1 LNWRFRSADRT
12 PRAEDSAGF
21 HPNRRFL
28 RSASTRSGWRRRGRT
43 RIGAWLG
50 ARLRRSAGLTIL
62 SALLVVLGWLA
73 WQQIP
78 RAAPLRY
85 FQISDLIVEGNQRVP
100 SAAIIESLAIPAHAD
115 LLQVDLR
122 ELAAAVLRNPWI
134 KTARVS
140 RRLPATLQVHI
151 SERVPLAVV
160 VTDRPYLVSED
171 GLILAEASLAEI
183 PDFPLLKLD
192 VDHPF
197 EMGERID
204 PARIEQGAR
213 LWQQFQRSVLG
224 TDVQAMEI
232 QLKGDGSCTVLLGP
246 GLPSLHFGEDDGIQW
261 QLDRLAQVLEMRGTA
276 LRELEYVDLRFT
288 DKVIVKP
295 RSREGA

>member
-1 LNWRFRSADRT
+1 
-12 PRAEDSAGF
+12 
-21 HPNRRFL
+21 
-28 RSASTRSGWRRRGRT
+28 
-43 RIGAWLG
+43 
-50 ARLRRSAGLTIL
+50 
-62 SALLVVLGWLA
+62 
-73 WQQIP
+73 
-78 RAAPLRY
+78 
-85 FQISDLIVEGNQRVP
+85 
-100 SAAIIESLAIPAHAD
+100 
-115 LLQVDLR
+115 
-122 ELAAAVLRNPWI
+122 
-134 KTARVS
+134 
-140 RRLPATLQVHI
+140 LQVHI

-160 VTDRPYLVSED
+160 VADRPYLVSED

-295 RSREGA
+295 RSREGV